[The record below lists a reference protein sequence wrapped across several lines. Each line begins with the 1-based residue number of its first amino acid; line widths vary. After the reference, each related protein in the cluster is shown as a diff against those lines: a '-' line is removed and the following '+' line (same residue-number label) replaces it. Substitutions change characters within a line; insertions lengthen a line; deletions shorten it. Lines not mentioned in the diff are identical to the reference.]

1 VEKKLFLC
9 KNSGRNQ
16 NLNLQKYL
24 IVLSRKIVYNPLTYS
39 IYEKVL
45 WNQIKNGKKPE
56 HIGLILD
63 GNRRWASEHL
73 KPPWMGHQS
82 GADKVEDLLDWC
94 LDLDIKSLTI
104 YAFSMENFQRPNKE
118 VEEIM
123 NLLEKRLKKLL
134 TDERIHT
141 DRIKIKVLGR
151 IPLLPKRIQEII
163 HQLEDATQNYEDHY
177 LNMAVAYGG
186 RAEII
191 DASKKIAQQ
200 VKIGKLDESE
210 INEEV
215 IERHL
220 YTAHLPKPDLD
231 LIIRTSD
238 EERLSGFL
246 LWQGAYSELC
256 FIDVFWPDFRR
267 IDLWR
272 AIRTYQQRERRYGR

>member
-1 VEKKLFLC
+1 MT
-9 KNSGRNQ
+9 
-16 NLNLQKYL
+16 LQKYL
-24 IVLSRKIVYNPLTYS
+24 SFLSRKIVYNSLTYS

-45 WNQIKNGKKPE
+45 WNQIKHRKKPE

-63 GNRRWASEHL
+63 GNRRWAFEHL
-73 KPPWMGHQS
+73 KLPWEGHQF
-82 GADKVEDLLDWC
+82 GADKLEDILEWC
-94 LDLDIKSLTI
+94 LDLNIRSITI

-123 NLLEKRLKKLL
+123 SLLEKRLMKLL
-134 TDERIHT
+134 HDEKIHKY
-141 DRIKIKVLGR
+141 RIKIKVLGR
-151 IPLLPKRIQEII
+151 IPLLPKRIQAII
-163 HQLEDATQNYEDHY
+163 HQLEEVTQNYDEHY
-177 LNMAVAYGG
+177 LNIALAYGG

-191 DASKKIAQQ
+191 DASKKIARQ
-200 VKIGKLDESE
+200 VKMGKLDVSE
-210 INEEV
+210 ITEDVVEKY
-215 IERHL
+215 L
-220 YTAHLPKPDLD
+220 YTAHLPKPDTD

-272 AIRTYQQRERRYGR
+272 AIRTYQQRERRYGK